1 MSKPISTA
9 VLLGVGGLGA
19 AWGMR
24 SAARRRRRMDFS
36 DKVVVIA
43 GGSRGLGLVLARQ
56 LAQEGAHLAL
66 LARSRE
72 ELDKAAAELE
82 AYGGQGLSLR
92 CDITVQEQ
100 VDQALTRVVEHYGG
114 IDVLINNAGIIQVG
128 PLEEMEL
135 DDFRQAMDTHFW
147 GPLYASLAAASI
159 MRQQGGGRIV
169 NITSI
174 GGQVAVP
181 HLMPYS
187 ASKFAL
193 VGLSDAMRTEL
204 AKDNILVTTVTPGL
218 MRTGS
223 HVNALFK
230 GQYER
235 EFTWF
240 SLSVGLP
247 LLSTS
252 AERAA
257 RKIIEACRYGDPALV
272 ITPQARLAMA
282 ANNLIPGLVALA
294 ARTANR
300 LLPDPAPF
308 SGESPRPGWQS
319 QSTLSPSV
327 FTRLA
332 DEAAVRNNQ
341 LQQIPRG
348 GEGEDNRSL

>member
-1 MSKPISTA
+1 MGKPISTA

-24 SAARRRRRMDFS
+24 AAARRRRRIDFS
-36 DKVVVIA
+36 EKVVVIA

-114 IDVLINNAGIIQVG
+114 IDVLINNAGIVQVG

-147 GPLYASLAAASI
+147 GPLYASLSAAGI

-247 LLSTS
+247 FLSIS

-272 ITPQARLAMA
+272 ITPQARLVMA
-282 ANNLIPGLVALA
+282 ANNLIPGLVAMG
-294 ARTANR
+294 ARAANR

-308 SGESPRPGWQS
+308 SGEAPRPGWQS
-319 QSTLSPSV
+319 QSNLSPSV
-327 FTRLA
+327 FTRLV

-341 LQQIPRG
+341 LQQIPS
-348 GEGEDNRSL
+348 GEEEKNRRL